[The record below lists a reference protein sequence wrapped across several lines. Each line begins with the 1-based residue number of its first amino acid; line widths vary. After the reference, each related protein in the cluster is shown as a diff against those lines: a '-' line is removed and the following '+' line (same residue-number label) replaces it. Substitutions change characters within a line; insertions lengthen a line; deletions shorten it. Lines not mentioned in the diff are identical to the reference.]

1 MENENK
7 NVFSLSEEDVISS
20 YRKSL
25 SQEQL
30 EKLNKKF
37 KNHLFKAWE
46 SCWSNKNWKA
56 KILQRGEWRWSE
68 VAFCISLES
77 FVILTISVH

>member
-1 MENENK
+1 MAGKIISEMENENK

-37 KNHLFKAWE
+37 KNNLFKA
-46 SCWSNKNWKA
+46 
-56 KILQRGEWRWSE
+56 
-68 VAFCISLES
+68 
-77 FVILTISVH
+77 